1 MAEVKIQR
9 LECTY
14 LLMTPEQ
21 EVSALWSAAEVR
33 REAGQPPANVITP
46 AYSLPPGDGE
56 ISARAWLAPD
66 EADRVHAL
74 GLQLQ
79 AARKIHDA
87 GAHERLLAKHAAR
100 RAAKNQKGEK

>member
-1 MAEVKIQR
+1 MSGSFINV
-9 LECTY
+9 
-14 LLMTPEQ
+14 TPAQ
-21 EVSALWSAAEVR
+21 EIDALWSAAEAR
-33 REAGQPPANVITP
+33 REAGQPP
-46 AYSLPPGDGE
+46 GDGE
-56 ISARAWLAPD
+56 ISVRAWLTPA

-100 RAAKNQKGEK
+100 RSAKNQKGEK

>member
-1 MAEVKIQR
+1 MSGSFINV
-9 LECTY
+9 
-14 LLMTPEQ
+14 TPAQ
-21 EVSALWSAAEVR
+21 EIDALWSAAEAR
-33 REAGQPPANVITP
+33 REAGQPLVNVTVP

-56 ISARAWLAPD
+56 ISARAWLTPA

-87 GAHERLLAKHAAR
+87 GAHARLLAKHAAR

>member
-1 MAEVKIQR
+1 MSGSFINV
-9 LECTY
+9 
-14 LLMTPEQ
+14 TPAQ
-21 EVSALWSAAEVR
+21 EIDALWRAAEAR
-33 REAGQPPANVITP
+33 REAGQPPANVTAP

-56 ISARAWLAPD
+56 ISARAWLTPA

-100 RAAKNQKGEK
+100 RAKKVQHDVVLAHEVTA

>member
-1 MAEVKIQR
+1 MSGSFINV
-9 LECTY
+9 
-14 LLMTPEQ
+14 TPAQ
-21 EVSALWSAAEVR
+21 EIDALWSAAEAR
-33 REAGQPPANVITP
+33 REAGQPPANVTAP
-46 AYSLPPGDGE
+46 AYSMPPGDGE
-56 ISARAWLAPD
+56 ISARAWLTPD

-100 RAAKNQKGEK
+100 RAKKVQHDVVLAHEVTA